1 MEKIAVDSTVYKYSV
16 VVSAFKEST
25 RLLFR
30 SNFSTYSMV
39 EKNINKLKPKI
50 RVSMFRIKFLTFTTV
65 GGLADNKNSGPAT
78 LVTDISQDAYSHECK

>member
-1 MEKIAVDSTVYKYSV
+1 
-16 VVSAFKEST
+16 
-25 RLLFR
+25 
-30 SNFSTYSMV
+30 MV